1 LNTLCDVFSLEKR
14 RFVTVGD
21 QRHTWL
27 RHPGAKQVQEIKL
40 MKYLLLM
47 YADPSIG
54 TKYSQEELQAQA
66 EAWYAYM
73 EEAKAAGVLISNGGL
88 DPAARPTTVRIRDG
102 KTLTTDGPF
111 AETHEQVGGYS
122 LLDCKDLDEAIRWAE
137 KIPSAKYGSVE
148 ICPLWS
154 PNQ

>member
-1 LNTLCDVFSLEKR
+1 MVDSLLQSELEWR
-14 RFVTVGD
+14 VYLF
-21 QRHTWL
+21 Q
-27 RHPGAKQVQEIKL
+27 QETSL

-54 TKYSQEELQAQA
+54 SDYSPEELQAQA
-66 EAWYAYM
+66 EAWNVYM
-73 EEAKAAGVLISNGGL
+73 QEAKAAGVLLSNGGL
-88 DPAARPTTVRIRDG
+88 DPASTATTVRIRNE
-102 KTLTTDGPF
+102 KTLITDGPF

-137 KIPSAKYGSVE
+137 KIPTAKYGSVE

-154 PNQ
+154 PKP